1 MNSKGRASVGNSKEQ
16 HGFQRQR
23 PLPARPWKNF
33 ICQERESYVAE
44 EKEETDEREREGGRE
59 RKTEKR
65 EGRLLHEKARL
76 IP

>member
-33 ICQERESYVAE
+33 ICQEHESYLAE
-44 EKEETDEREREGGRE
+44 EKEETDERSERGESRECVGRE
-59 RKTEKR
+59 PKLMT
-65 EGRLLHEKARL
+65 
-76 IP
+76 

>member
-44 EKEETDEREREGGRE
+44 EKEETDERQREGEGKGGRE
-59 RKTEKR
+59 TE
-65 EGRLLHEKARL
+65 EKL
-76 IP
+76 K